1 MTMNFIA
8 SQKLAKDP
16 RTDRSL
22 KHSLWDG
29 IYFSAMIGTAESYFS
44 AFAVFLKATTA
55 QIGVLAALPPLLAS
69 FSQLTSAW
77 VGQRIGKRR
86 EIIVFGALL
95 QALTLIPLALLPAL
109 FPALALPML
118 IGCAVIYYVGPN
130 LGSPQWGSLMGDL
143 VPESR
148 RGRFFALRTRLSSL
162 ANFSL
167 LITAGFV
174 LHAFDL
180 IQATYWGFVALF
192 GAAAGFRL
200 ASAWHLRRMYDPP
213 GHVAAIEAPWHR
225 ELWQGLKETGLLR
238 FTFFFASMQFAVA
251 IASPFFTLYMLRDL
265 QFSYVAFMFNTVA
278 SVCVQ
283 FLTLSRWGRLSDLF
297 GNRLIL
303 VTTGLFIPL
312 LPSLWILSTS
322 YWYLLGVQAL
332 SGLAWAGFTLS
343 ATNSVYD
350 LTPRN
355 RRATLM
361 AVHNVLSA
369 TGVFLG
375 AVLGGW
381 LGTVLPTELH
391 IGGATWTWL
400 TPLYGV
406 FAISTVARLT
416 VAAAFLPRLKEARKV
431 RSMTRTG
438 LIFRVTRLH
447 PVSGLVF
454 EIVGRFRRTGD
465 GEDAGR
471 RPEVSSGSTRTQIDG
486 ADQGA
491 DQNDH
496 DGGRHDDD
504 GPR

>member
-1 MTMNFIA
+1 MPLNFIA

-44 AFAVFLKATTA
+44 AFAVFLKASTA

-77 VGQRIGKRR
+77 VGRKLGKRR

-95 QALTLIPLALLPAL
+95 QAATLIPLAFLPAL
-109 FPALALPML
+109 FPSAALPIL
-118 IGCAVIYYVGPN
+118 IVCAVVYYIGPN

-148 RGRFFALRTRLSSL
+148 RGRFFALRTRVSSL
-162 ANFSL
+162 ANFSM
-167 LITAGFV
+167 LIVAGFV

-180 IQATYWGFVALF
+180 IQATYWGFIALF
-192 GAAAGFRL
+192 VTASALRL
-200 ASAWHLRRMYDPP
+200 ASAWHLHRMYDPP

-225 ELWQGLKETGLLR
+225 ELWQGLRETGLLR
-238 FTFFFASMQFAVA
+238 FSFFFASMQFAVA

-283 FLTLSRWGRLSDLF
+283 FLTLNRWGRLSDLF

-312 LPSLWILSTS
+312 LPSLWLLSTS
-322 YWYLLGVQAL
+322 YWYLLAVQAL

-343 ATNSVYD
+343 ATNSVFD
-350 LTPRN
+350 LTPRD

-361 AVHNVLSA
+361 AAHNVLA
-369 TGVFLG
+369 AAGVFLG

-381 LGTVLPTELH
+381 LGTVLPREVH
-391 IGGATWTWL
+391 IGGETWSWL

-406 FAISTVARLT
+406 FVISTLARLA

-431 RSMTRTG
+431 RSMTRSG

-454 EIVGRFRRTGD
+454 EIVGRFRRHGDAD
-465 GEDAGR
+465 GERGNGR
-471 RPEVSSGSTRTQIDG
+471 RERDG
-486 ADQGA
+486 DAS
-491 DQNDH
+491 
-496 DGGRHDDD
+496 
-504 GPR
+504 